1 MASHKRIMSSS
12 KEGVIFVVISV
23 LVVTLMFSSFSGFE
37 AFAVPKDPNWGKT
50 GSCYTTNDGKIT
62 HCCWK
67 VGEETLCQ
75 YCRTD
80 VVATGANCGPVKREV
95 APTPPPTQ
103 KCPENTVLG
112 LKSKCIPLT
121 NIPEDQQQATKQPSL
136 KACPD
141 GSAPDKNGKCPGQ
154 NLVPDNPQEGNLKG
168 QESTKK
174 GNNNP

>member
-1 MASHKRIMSSS
+1 MVNSS
-12 KEGVIFVVISV
+12 KTTISVVISF
-23 LVVTLMFSSFSGFE
+23 LVVTLMFSSFSWFE
-37 AFAVPKDPNWGKT
+37 AFAAPKDPNWGKKGQCENNEDSSKT
-50 GSCYTTNDGKIT
+50 R
-62 HCCWK
+62 CCWTVGK
-67 VGEETLCQ
+67 VTYCQ
-75 YCRTD
+75 TCRTD
-80 VVATGANCGPVKREV
+80 VVATGANCGPVQSAKV

-112 LKSKCIPLT
+112 LKGKCIPLT

-141 GSAPDKNGKCPGQ
+141 GSAPDKCLGQ